1 MVIAEVIR
9 TYATAMPTEKRE
21 KKNWRAPT
29 EKRKKKSLLF
39 HKPFTGVVAI
49 YHMTDG
55 LGYANTEDNPTTM
68 TTIKFHPFGDD
79 NDVDD
84 FINRLT
90 TI

>member
-1 MVIAEVIR
+1 LVIAEVIR

-49 YHMTDG
+49 T
-55 LGYANTEDNPTTM
+55 
-68 TTIKFHPFGDD
+68 
-79 NDVDD
+79 
-84 FINRLT
+84 
-90 TI
+90 